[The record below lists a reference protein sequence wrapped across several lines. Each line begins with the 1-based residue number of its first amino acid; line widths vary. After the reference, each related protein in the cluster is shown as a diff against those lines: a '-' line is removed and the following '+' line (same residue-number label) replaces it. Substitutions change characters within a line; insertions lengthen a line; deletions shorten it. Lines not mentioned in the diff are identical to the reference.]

1 MEDLITFVIRSIV
14 DSPDDVSVSLEENG
28 DVVRYNLSVAQDDI
42 GQVIGRRGR
51 TVRAMR
57 TLVRAAAARTGQTV
71 EFEIVEE

>member
-28 DVVRYNLSVAQDDI
+28 DVLRYNLSVAQDDI